1 MKKIYL
7 TFAILLALCFTSCS
21 QMVELMDYTVSEYAK
36 IIPNDSTSERDRAYI
51 DAYQSGVG
59 GKVLAGVGV
68 ATKLLGNSSNQTF
81 QDLEKRLDN
90 AITSLNS
97 DENYRKD
104 DVSNWF
110 GMLLTVGDQMYTQ
123 HKINKGREYMTDP
136 ETSDMIEYF
145 DDDTGEIIWKDWE
158 DYVNE
163 QIEKRR
169 LELGNSFE
177 EYSIDI
183 TPEEYESLP
192 NDERHEIALLLLNNI
207 ENGNQQKTTP
217 SLQTNNEVIE
227 TPNVVSPYIE
237 KIESSFIDNYM
248 FNEITLT
255 EVQKKELDNIVD
267 YLVSDKGLSIEI
279 VGHTCSIGSE
289 EGNYNVGLQRAM
301 NAKEYLIEKGVD
313 GHRINVNSKSY
324 NNPKA
329 SNDTHEGRT
338 QNRRITFNV
347 IRN

>member
-1 MKKIYL
+1 MKKTYL

-21 QMVELMDYTVSEYAK
+21 QMVELMDYTVNEYAK
-36 IIPNDSTSERDRAYI
+36 IIPDDSTSERDRAYI

-90 AITSLNS
+90 AIISLNS
-97 DENYRKD
+97 DEIYRKD
-104 DVSNWF
+104 DVNNWV
-110 GMLLTVGDQMYTQ
+110 GMLLTVGDEMYTQ

-145 DDDTGEIIWKDWE
+145 DDDTGEIIWKDWA

-192 NDERHEIALLLLNNI
+192 NDKRYEIAVSLLNNI
-207 ENGNQQKTTP
+207 KNRNQQNK
-217 SLQTNNEVIE
+217 LQSQPANNEVIE
-227 TPNVVSPYIE
+227 TPIVVSPYIE
-237 KIESSFIDNYM
+237 KIELSFISNYM
-248 FNEITLT
+248 FNEVTLT

-267 YLVSDKGLSIEI
+267 YLTSDKSLSIEI

-301 NAKEYLIEKGVD
+301 NAKDYLMGKGVD
-313 GHRINVNSKSY
+313 GHRINVISKSY
-324 NNPKA
+324 NSPKA
-329 SNDTHEGRT
+329 SNDTHEGRS